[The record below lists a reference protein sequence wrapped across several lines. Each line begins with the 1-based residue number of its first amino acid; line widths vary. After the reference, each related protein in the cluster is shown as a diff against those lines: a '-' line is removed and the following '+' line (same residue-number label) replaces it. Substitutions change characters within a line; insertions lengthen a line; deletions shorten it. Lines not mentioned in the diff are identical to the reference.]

1 MNPVMQNV
9 PYLKH
14 VALERRPICTVPSSE
29 NKCPFPGR
37 YGFRFQLQVDQ
48 TLKDSWISHS
58 MMAVQRNAS
67 LKHERNLE
75 ENFQNIIFAG
85 NKANRMKK
93 HTQKKKLT
101 KNRRIKKLIC
111 VREVTYDHALWTL
124 VYFAPDVLEGSIV
137 TIFRWR
143 RKQFR
148 TCSKLSANQ

>member
-1 MNPVMQNV
+1 MNLVMQNL

-29 NKCPFPGR
+29 SKCPFPGS

-58 MMAVQRNAS
+58 TIAVQRNAS

-101 KNRRIKKLIC
+101 KNRRNKKLIS
-111 VREVTYDHALWTL
+111 VRKVTYDDGLWTL
-124 VYFAPDVLEGSIV
+124 VYFAPDVLVSSFV
-137 TIFRWR
+137 TIFIWR
-143 RKQFR
+143 RKQFK